1 MEVLYFIIFSLIIF
15 LGWIFLSKRKVR
27 SVNLYFYH
35 LFVGALY
42 VAYSINNPAD
52 TRSLYVDNS
61 FENCKLLLQVPLD
74 NANVVFCYT
83 YILKNFFINNY
94 GLLCSTF
101 NFIGF
106 LGINTFY
113 DLLGNFKLENK
124 FDKYL
129 LNVFF
134 YLPSLSFW
142 TSINFKDSFVILA
155 YATLIQ
161 FIYFYKI
168 NKFSYISCLKVVV
181 TSLLALS
188 VRPYS
193 FFFIVLAI
201 LFILT
206 LYTIKKFFSRKLNPK
221 LFILFILILGL
232 LYPSFNFISNQL
244 SITSLQSDN
253 LKTLN
258 LELID
263 TRSKLNIKNAYGST
277 SYISQRGL
285 SKSLIVFF
293 GPFSKKSI
301 NYLIESISGVF
312 FSIICIR
319 ILYIISKMRIIDYK
333 PYVLFAFTII
343 LLEFTKIQVGIFNLG
358 TAVRHRVSI
367 FLLVAVILMFLSEL
381 KNSSKNNHKLKN
393 NYF

>member
-1 MEVLYFIIFSLIIF
+1 MY
-15 LGWIFLSKRKVR
+15 
-27 SVNLYFYH
+27 
-35 LFVGALY
+35 
-42 VAYSINNPAD
+42 
-52 TRSLYVDNS
+52 
-61 FENCKLLLQVPLD
+61 
-74 NANVVFCYT
+74 
-83 YILKNFFINNY
+83 FFI
-94 GLLCSTF
+94 
-101 NFIGF
+101 
-106 LGINTFY
+106 
-113 DLLGNFKLENK
+113 
-124 FDKYL
+124 YL
-129 LNVFF
+129 TLI
-134 YLPSLSFW
+134 W
-142 TSINFKDSFVILA
+142 TSINFKDSFVILLI
-155 YATLIQ
+155 TLIQ

-206 LYTIKKFFSRKLNPK
+206 LYTIKFFSRKLNPK

-293 GPFSKKSI
+293 GPFSK
-301 NYLIESISGVF
+301 NQ
-312 FSIICIR
+312 SII
-319 ILYIISKMRIIDYK
+319 
-333 PYVLFAFTII
+333 
-343 LLEFTKIQVGIFNLG
+343 
-358 TAVRHRVSI
+358 
-367 FLLVAVILMFLSEL
+367 
-381 KNSSKNNHKLKN
+381 
-393 NYF
+393 